1 MREITFSEAI
11 LEAQMEEME
20 RDSNVFI
27 LGEDVG
33 NMGSAFGQSAGL
45 LQKFGKNRVIDM
57 PVAESGYANFATGA
71 AMAGKRPI
79 AEMQF
84 ADFIVLAFDAV
95 GNQGPKQRYMSGG
108 ELSVPMVVRAPQ
120 GAGFGAAAQ
129 HSQCIESWF
138 MNFPGLKIVI
148 PSNPYDAKGLL
159 KTAIRDDDPVL
170 FIEHKALLGIKG
182 EVPQEEYTIP
192 LGKAKVVREG
202 MDITIV
208 AIQSMVYKS
217 LEAATEL
224 EKEGISVEIIDPR
237 SLIPLDKDTINESVK
252 KTGKLIIVHEAPK
265 RGGVGG
271 EISAV
276 IAEESFEF
284 LKAPIKRLGAANVPL
299 PFGMPEQY
307 CLPNKDDIVRSIK
320 EVLSV

>member
-1 MREITFSEAI
+1 MREITFSQAV

-27 LGEDVG
+27 IGEDVG
-33 NMGSAFGQSAGL
+33 KMGSAFGQCAGL
-45 LQKFGKNRVIDM
+45 YGKFGPDRVIDA
-57 PVAESGYANFATGA
+57 PIAESGYANFAVGA

-79 AEMQF
+79 VEMQF

-95 GNQGPKQRYMSGG
+95 GNQAPKQRYMSGG

-129 HSQCIESWF
+129 HSQCIEAWF

-148 PSNPYDAKGLL
+148 PSTPYDAKGLL

-170 FIEHKALLGIKG
+170 FIEHKALCGVKG
-182 EVPQEEYTIP
+182 QVPEEEYTIP
-192 LGKAKVVREG
+192 LGKAKVVKEG
-202 MDITIV
+202 ADVTVIAV
-208 AIQSMVYKS
+208 QSMMYKAV
-217 LEAATEL
+217 EAASEL
-224 EKEGISVEIIDPR
+224 EKEGISVEVIDPR
-237 SLIPLDKDTINESVK
+237 SIIPLDKEAIGNSVK
-252 KTGKLIIVHEAPK
+252 KTGRVLITHEAPK

-276 IAEESFEF
+276 ISEEFFGF
-284 LKAPIKRLGAANVPL
+284 LKAPVKRVCAANVPL

-307 CLPNKDDIVRSIK
+307 CLPNKEDIKKGIK
-320 EVLSV
+320 ELLK